1 MIQRYLVS
9 SLIDL
14 DANLRPLSFSVCLIF
29 VVAPLRANRRRQ
41 SAHSMRL
48 SFEVGSEAR
57 NRRTEWSTQDSGTEW
72 RRGEFP
78 SWPTCR
84 IPRCVF
90 TTNKHSWNGFL
101 SPMYSLPSI
110 SCRKTP
116 KFCVQIL
123 RFDFVARGPNNTIGL
138 MGGWACRCEN
148 RSQMRSTPPDGRLSE
163 AVFQPPRIRIVLTAC
178 NLLHWCQTP
187 SQL

>member
-1 MIQRYLVS
+1 VS
-9 SLIDL
+9 
-14 DANLRPLSFSVCLIF
+14 LIF

-48 SFEVGSEAR
+48 SFEVGSEIR
-57 NRRTEWSTQDSGTEW
+57 NRRTEWSAEDSGIEW

-78 SWPTCR
+78 SGPTCR

-101 SPMYSLPSI
+101 NPMYSLPSI

-116 KFCVQIL
+116 KFVSKFL
-123 RFDFVARGPNNTIGL
+123 RFYGPRAKHQRFNGR
-138 MGGWACRCEN
+138 MGVSLRKPLPNEVH
-148 RSQMRSTPPDGRLSE
+148 STPPDGRLSE
-163 AVFQPPRIRIVLTAC
+163 AVFQPPRT
-178 NLLHWCQTP
+178 
-187 SQL
+187 